1 VPLLLLFCVY
11 AVTSVG
17 GLILL
22 KAWLPGAMEAFL
34 DGRWLAPELAFAV
47 AGATLYVISF
57 ACWLAILIR
66 APLSWAFPLAF
77 GITALGS
84 SLAGAAMFG
93 EGFTMLRTAGTLT
106 ILAGVTLLGLET
118 S

>member
-1 VPLLLLFCVY
+1 MLLVLLFSFY

-22 KAWLPGAMEAFL
+22 KAWLPGAAAAFL

-47 AGATLYVISF
+47 VGATLYVISF

-93 EGFTMLRTAGTLT
+93 EGFTVLRTAGVLA

>member
-1 VPLLLLFCVY
+1 M
-11 AVTSVG
+11 A
-17 GLILL
+17 
-22 KAWLPGAMEAFL
+22 AFL
-34 DGRWLAPELAFAV
+34 EGRWLAPELALSV
-47 AGATLYVISF
+47 TGATLYAISF

-84 SLAGAAMFG
+84 SLAGAAVFG
-93 EGFTMLRTAGTLT
+93 EGFSMLRTAGILT